1 MNSPGRQKAGPTGT
15 VSHLRAAHTPQPD
28 DAVSVALSAVI
39 LGVQGGEPVI
49 AVTQAQSNSDEA
61 LPCGVFRPGE
71 HRTLEGGLRTSVHAQ
86 TGVEMGFV
94 QQLCT
99 LSGCAEPGAVP
110 APPLIAVTYLAL
122 VGPRQCSDRTRAI
135 WRSCYAFLPWE
146 DWRNGRPECLA
157 DIESRLAAWA
167 APDEPPCADHWRGPD
182 RRQRIQLAFGKG
194 VLGNGVGGWD
204 EERALDR
211 YEILLEAGIV
221 GIGAH
226 TLGNAGRR
234 LPRLAHPMLSDQGR
248 VLAHALGELRRA
260 VKYRPVLFELMPD
273 EFTLFEL
280 QKTVEA
286 IVGPNL
292 HKQNFRR
299 LVEGG
304 GLVEQTGDFRLRTGG
319 RPARLY
325 RFRRDA
331 IYENAAPGVRVKP
344 GRA

>member
-1 MNSPGRQKAGPTGT
+1 MNTPGRQKAGPTGT
-15 VSHLRAAHTPQPD
+15 VPHLRAAHAPQPD
-28 DAVSVALSAVI
+28 DMVSVALSAVI
-39 LGVQGGEPVI
+39 LGVQGGEPVV
-49 AVTQAQSNSDEA
+49 AVTPAQSASEEA
-61 LPCGVFRPGE
+61 LPCGVFRPGA
-71 HRTLEGGLRTSVHAQ
+71 HGTLEGGLRTRVHAQ
-86 TGVEMGFV
+86 TGVEMGFI

-122 VGPRQCSDRTRAI
+122 VGPRQCSDRTRAS

-146 DWRNGRPECLA
+146 DWRQGRPECLA
-157 DIESRLAAWA
+157 DIEPRLAAWA
-167 APDEPPCADHWRGPD
+167 SRDEPPCASQWGPD
-182 RRQRIQLAFGKG
+182 RKQRIQLAFGKG

-204 EERALDR
+204 EERALER
-211 YEILLEAGIV
+211 YEILLEAGII
-221 GIGAH
+221 GNGAH
-226 TLGNAGRR
+226 VWGNAGR

-299 LVEGG
+299 LVEGE
-304 GLVEQTGDFRLRTGG
+304 GLVEQAGGFRLRTGG

-325 RFRRDA
+325 RFRPDA

-344 GRA
+344 GLA